1 MSKPMSKSKV
11 SKRNKRLKSSVL
23 TALTVSLCTPLAYGQ
38 VASITKSDSELQLAP
53 DSPFRDPDIIYLEA
67 DELVNDQANNTL
79 TAIGEVEGRYQDKT
93 LRADKVRYDL
103 NTGQVIA
110 LGSVVLVN
118 ADGSTQHAEKLELSG
133 ELEAGTAVDFIARF
147 PTGGHLAAAF
157 AKRDTEDGVEL
168 YNAYYTACEAC
179 RREDGKTSKPTW
191 RLKARKVTQDQAT
204 NSIRY
209 RDAVFEFK
217 GVPIFYTPYLAHP
230 DPSVGRATGLLIPF
244 GGASGNK
251 GINFRTPYYFALSP
265 YSELTVTPR
274 VYQKVNPLL
283 DVEFRRKFYSGE
295 FNFAGSATY
304 SSFFD
309 RDGDPFTDQTVFL
322 NPEESLNSKKWRSS
336 FYTNGLFNI
345 NEQWKWGFEA
355 GYATDDNYLDRYDID
370 DPTPAFGLYE
380 ADSRRLMQQA
390 FIVGQRDN
398 FRFSTS
404 AFGLVSLRTSIR
416 ENPIVDPITGLL
428 LRDPITNEI
437 IRDPNV
443 LRIIREDDSGLPVV
457 LPKIELNSYFK
468 DPLMGGRF
476 NVFGDAT
483 VLTRQHGKT
492 ITGELATAY
501 TRASGGVE
509 WQKNWIAPMGVEVKP
524 FAMGR
529 FDYFDLEAEN
539 EDSFDFSRTIGQIGV
554 DIRWPFI
561 RPGKNVDWI
570 LEPRVQLTNN
580 FGDGKNTNFA
590 FTHANGDTVNLN
602 QDGIDIDLDQALLW
616 GTNKSTG
623 YDLWQKGFRV
633 DVGGSLSANW
643 GENSRALLF
652 LGQSYYSGSD
662 NVFGVT
668 SGLQNDSSDLVGQ
681 FEVNLGRRF
690 SSKTRVRYDDN
701 DSAFRR
707 LDTSLD
713 YRGDRFQTNLRYY
726 KIDSASTAPAAI
738 NLDPDFNPLA
748 PTEEL
753 SGYIS
758 AGLFDNWSTKYQF
771 SRDVDLDITRRQDL
785 SLIYNDDCTRIEFIY
800 SKEDNGLGL
809 IGNSSSFGIRV
820 SLLTLGDFA
829 PE

>member
-1 MSKPMSKSKV
+1 M
-11 SKRNKRLKSSVL
+11 L
-23 TALTVSLCTPLAYGQ
+23 TAS
-38 VASITKSDSELQLAP
+38 
-53 DSPFRDPDIIYLEA
+53 
-67 DELVNDQANNTL
+67 
-79 TAIGEVEGRYQDKT
+79 GEVEGRYQDKT

-110 LGSVVLVN
+110 LGNVVLVN
-118 ADGSTQHAEKLELSG
+118 ADGSTQHAQKLELSG

-147 PTGGHLAAAF
+147 PAGGHLAAAF
-157 AKRDTEDGVEL
+157 AKRNTEDGVEL

-179 RREDGKTSKPTW
+179 RREDGKASKPTW

-209 RDAVFEFK
+209 RDAIFEFK

-244 GGASGNK
+244 AGASGNK
-251 GINFRTPYYFALSP
+251 GVNFRTPYYFALSP

-283 DVEFRRKFYSGE
+283 DVAYRRKFHTGE
-295 FNFAGSATY
+295 FNISGSATH

-309 RDGDPFTDQTVFL
+309 RDGNPFTDQTVFV

-336 FYTNGLFNI
+336 FYTNGLFEI

-370 DPTPAFGLYE
+370 DATPAFGLYK

-390 FIVGQRDN
+390 FIVGQHDN
-398 FRFSTS
+398 FRVSTS

-416 ENPIVDPITGLL
+416 ENP
-428 LRDPITNEI
+428 LRDPITNLIVRDPVTDEI
-437 IRDPNV
+437 LRDPNV

-457 LPKIELNSYFK
+457 LPKVELTSYFN
-468 DPLMGGRF
+468 DPILGGRAK
-476 NVFGDAT
+476 VFGDAT
-483 VLTRQHGKT
+483 VLSRQHGKT
-492 ITGELATAY
+492 ITGELATGY

-509 WQKNWIAPMGVEVKP
+509 WQKNWIAPLGVEVKP

-539 EDSFDFSRTIGQIGV
+539 EDSIDFTRTVGQVGI
-554 DIRWPFI
+554 DIRWPLI
-561 RPGKNVDWI
+561 RAGSNVDWI
-570 LEPRVQLTNN
+570 LEPRVQVTNN

-616 GTNKSTG
+616 DANKSTG
-623 YDLWQKGFRV
+623 YDLWQKGFRA
-633 DVGGSLSANW
+633 DIGGSVIANW
-643 GENSRALLF
+643 GENNRAMLF
-652 LGQSYYSGSD
+652 LGQSYYGGSD
-662 NVFGVT
+662 PVYNIT
-668 SGLQNDSSDLVGQ
+668 SGLQEDRSDLVGQ
-681 FEVNLGRRF
+681 LELNLGRKF
-690 SSKTRVRYDDN
+690 STKTRVRFDD
-701 DSAFRR
+701 DESAFRR
-707 LDTSLD
+707 LDTSMT
-713 YRGDRFQTNLRYY
+713 YRGDRFQSSLRYY
-726 KIDSASTAPAAI
+726 KVDSAALPPVI
-738 NLDPDFNPLA
+738 IDPDPDFDPFA

-753 SGYIS
+753 SGYLS
-758 AGLFDNWSTKYQF
+758 AGLFDNWSAKYKF
-771 SRDVDLDITRRQDL
+771 TRDIDLDITRRQAL

-800 SKEDNGLGL
+800 SKENNGLGL
-809 IGNSSSFGIRV
+809 IGNSSGFGIRV